1 MRRYLAV
8 LALVAVGAGTAPP
21 AWLYPF
27 NPPKTKPVY
36 DKIELRTLPG
46 SALRLTEA
54 QYRNLFHAADWYP
67 NDHPAMP
74 AIVREGRRPDLM
86 ACGTCHLPTGG
97 GRPENGS
104 LAGLP
109 AAYIVAQVNAFAAG
123 TRNNSAH
130 NPMLMTKI
138 APAISAPQLAEA
150 ARYFA
155 NLKPHRF
162 GRVVET
168 DRIPRVIDVPN
179 LWHYAEGGGTEPLGE
194 RLIEVPDDYKR
205 HEMRDPRL
213 SYTAYV
219 PRGSIARGATLARGW
234 GSGTYA
240 CATCHGATYR
250 GGIGPRLAGRSP
262 SYLMRQLYDFKTGA
276 RGGPASAQMAQVTR
290 RMTVADMIALAA
302 YMGSAAP

>member
-8 LALVAVGAGTAPP
+8 LALAATGAVTAPP

-27 NPPKTKPVY
+27 HPPSKKPVY
-36 DKIELRTLPG
+36 DKIVPRTLPG
-46 SALRLTEA
+46 SAVKLTEA
-54 QYRNLFHAADWYP
+54 QYRDLFQAADWYP

-74 AIVREGRRPDLM
+74 AVVREGHPPDLM

-97 GRPENGS
+97 GRPENAS

-109 AAYIVAQVNAFAAG
+109 APYIVAQVHAFATG
-123 TRNNSAH
+123 TRTNSAH
-130 NPMLMTKI
+130 NPMLMRKI
-138 APAISAPQLAEA
+138 APAVSAAQLAAA

-155 NLKPHRF
+155 SLRPRRF

-168 DRIPRVIDVPN
+168 DRIPRVTDVPN
-179 LWHYAEGGGTEPLGE
+179 LWHYAEGGGTEPLGL

-213 SYTAYV
+213 SYAAYV

-234 GSGTYA
+234 GSGAYA
-240 CATCHGATYR
+240 CATCHGASYR

-262 SYLMRQLYDFKTGA
+262 SYLMRQLYDFKSGA

-290 RMTVADMIALAA
+290 GMAVADMIALSA
-302 YMGSAAP
+302 YLGNSAP